1 MASTL
6 AFLRAHARPAGAAV
20 DVHTVAYARGGE
32 SLPADLYLPHNTRR
46 RLPGYV
52 LLHGLT
58 CTARAHVSL
67 QRFARALAASGHVVL
82 VPEIPE
88 WRALHVA
95 PAITIETIRAA
106 VRALHER
113 AEIDP
118 ERIGLF
124 GFSFGATQALVAAAD
139 PDVARLMR
147 GLVAWG
153 GYCDLERLFRFG
165 LTGEHELDGVG
176 YVMDPDPY
184 GRWIMLGN
192 YLTRVPG
199 HEHDGAVA
207 AAAHELARIAGE
219 RAIPSY
225 DAALDPVK
233 AEIRAR
239 LSSAQRAL
247 FDRMAPPANQPAQGT
262 PENRALGTALAVAAL
277 AADPLL
283 DPRPF
288 LCDIRVRTILAH
300 GRDDRLVP
308 FTETTR
314 LARAMPPQVLAATA
328 ITALFAHSGGAQ
340 HGLGPV
346 GLAREAT
353 RFVRMMQRLLNLL

>member
-1 MASTL
+1 M
-6 AFLRAHARPAGAAV
+6 
-20 DVHTVAYARGGE
+20 DVQTVSYARAGE
-32 SLPADLYLPHNTRR
+32 SLPADLYIPRGAPR
-46 RLPGYV
+46 RLPGFV

-58 CTARAHVSL
+58 CTARAHPSL
-67 QRFARALAASGHVVL
+67 QRFARAVAASGHVVL

-95 PAITIETIRAA
+95 PAITIDTIRAA
-106 VRALHER
+106 VRALHDR
-113 AEIDP
+113 PEIDP

-139 PDVARLMR
+139 PAVAGLMR

-153 GYCDLERLFRFG
+153 GYCELHRLFRFG
-165 LTGEHELDGVG
+165 LTGEHELDGVTH
-176 YVMDPDPY
+176 VIDPDPY

-199 HEHDGAVA
+199 HENDGAVA
-207 AAAHELARIAGE
+207 AAAHELARIAGD

-225 DAALDPVK
+225 DPALDPVK
-233 AEIRAR
+233 YEIRQR
-239 LSSAQRAL
+239 LVPAQRAL

-262 PENRALGTALAVAAL
+262 DENRALAAGLATAAL

-283 DPRPF
+283 DPGPWLDR
-288 LCDIRVRTILAH
+288 ISVRTILAH

-308 FTETTR
+308 YTETVR
-314 LARAMPPQVLAATA
+314 LARALPRRVVAASSV
-328 ITALFAHSGGAQ
+328 TALFAHSGGAQ

-346 GLAREAT
+346 GLAREGV
-353 RFVRMMQRLLNLL
+353 RFVNTIRGLLNLL